1 MPRAIA
7 TILAALP
14 LALAA
19 AACNPYDPELGKTP
33 FRCGMQ
39 APVCPDGYACNQS
52 GVCVLD
58 LSDVDASTQFNCF
71 NDGTEPNDTP
81 NRAFVTSIPS
91 GGMSYPLTN
100 LSLCPAGDL
109 DHFQFGVLENGTN
122 LEARLV
128 GVADRTPLQ
137 LTLLTP
143 AGIMIA
149 SGVSDAE
156 DPQVITLAVSNRLAA
171 GSYVVQ
177 VKSPDATQENNY
189 DLVIKTCTTPLPCP

>member
-7 TILAALP
+7 SIILALP

-19 AACNPYDPELGKTP
+19 AACNPYDPDLGKTP
-33 FRCGMQ
+33 FKCGSES
-39 APVCPDGYACNQS
+39 PRCPDGYECNPS

-58 LSDVDASTQFNCF
+58 LNDVDASTQFNCA

-81 NRAFVTSIPS
+81 NRAFVTQIPS
-91 GGMSYPLTN
+91 GGMSYPLRN

-109 DHFQFGVLENGTN
+109 DHFQFGVLANGTN

-128 GVADRTPLQ
+128 SVADRTPLQ

-149 SGVSDAE
+149 TGISDDQ
-156 DPQVITLAVSNRLAA
+156 DPQVVSLEVPNRLAA
-171 GSYVVQ
+171 GSYVIQ